1 MKKNKMMRAASG
13 MLVATLI
20 STCGFSGALAK
31 YVVADG
37 VSDAAR
43 VAKFGVVV
51 TAAGSLFGDSYGAGD
66 TIQKYT
72 NANQESVSTA
82 SAGTLVVAPG
92 TKNDKGMTFTV
103 KGTPEVSTKLTMED
117 AAKGGNPIVNT
128 DLKLKAGAYSI
139 MVAVE
144 SANAVITADNVGQY
158 YKYATTGGGTFT
170 QLQNSDLTNGL
181 DATVYKKVA
190 LTTADGAAK
199 MTGDYLPITW
209 TVDGTALTGTDNTV
223 AGVKTAVV
231 KKVTGADTGNTATKK
246 PGEQWNGTS
255 TVTWAWAFSDAA
267 PSGAWAATAT
277 DVIDG
282 WENTTL
288 KDMEDTVLGQ
298 MIALATDTS
307 NTTYKIASG
316 DAEVKYA
323 EVDAA
328 TGSANKVWVAYT
340 GATAPTVASAND
352 LACLTATFGARVVVE
367 QVDNPTP

>member
-1 MKKNKMMRAASG
+1 MMRAASG

-92 TKNDKGMTFTV
+92 TKNNKGMTFTV

-117 AAKGGNPIVNT
+117 AAKGGKPIVNT

-170 QLQNSDLTNGL
+170 QLANSDLTNGL

-190 LTTADGAAK
+190 LTVTTDGAANK
-199 MTGDYLPITW
+199 MDNDYLPITW

-231 KKVTGADTGNTATKK
+231 KKVTGNTDASNIATKK

-255 TVTWAWAFSDAA
+255 KVTWAWAFSDALPA
-267 PSGAWAATAT
+267 GGAWTTTAT